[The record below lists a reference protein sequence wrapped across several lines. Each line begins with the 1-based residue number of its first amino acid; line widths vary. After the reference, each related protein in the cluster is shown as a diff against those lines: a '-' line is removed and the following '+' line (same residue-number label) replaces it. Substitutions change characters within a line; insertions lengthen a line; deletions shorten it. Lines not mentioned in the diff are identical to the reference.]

1 MSKNV
6 QKAAIIWAITLM
18 VGFFLSGHAAN
29 AQQFNQAWGFTTQ
42 NRASIAALM
51 QQVEKSEG
59 TGNAVASGG
68 GYDSLVCGGDGMSS
82 ATGNSTCIILNN
94 SDGSIQ
100 VGQDSQGN
108 QESSNTED
116 TTISGL
122 SNALEDIDKNEN

>member
-1 MSKNV
+1 MMSKNV
-6 QKAAIIWAITLM
+6 QKAAIVCAIALM
-18 VGFFLSGHAAN
+18 LALFPGADAAN

-59 TGNAVASGG
+59 TGNAVVSGG

-94 SDGSIQ
+94 SDGTIQ
-100 VGQDSQGN
+100 VGQDSDLN
-108 QESSNTED
+108 SSVRIIQDD
-116 TTISGL
+116 TG
-122 SNALEDIDKNEN
+122 

>member
-6 QKAAIIWAITLM
+6 QKAAIVCAIALM
-18 VGFFLSGHAAN
+18 LGLFPGAHAAN

-59 TGNAVASGG
+59 TGNAVVSGG

-94 SDGSIQ
+94 SDGTIQ
-100 VGQDSQGN
+100 VGQDSRGN

-122 SNALEDIDKNEN
+122 SNQLEDIDRNEN